1 MKTILLSLLLAS
13 VATTA
18 CTKEDPQ
25 AALKPLIDKHRP
37 MVEAKL
43 AAVAKLAADAKSVP
57 PVAAPEPLKAPIP
70 ADATL
75 GSEVLY
81 GSLELVLD
89 PHARPSLVLLVKP
102 SLEDLRTIIDP
113 ATKSLDDSELTLGY
127 KFTGF
132 EKAQYALFVRTR
144 EYSPSKVAHSAA
156 YTPGTAAG
164 DALLYDLG
172 KQERIGA
179 FPWSF
184 TAKGEVAVREGA
196 GDSVMQS
203 EVDKHDRDSFTR
215 QLGEAL
221 KAYAAP
227 H

>member
-1 MKTILLSLLLAS
+1 MKTILLSLLLATA
-13 VATTA
+13 ATTA

-25 AALKPLIDKHRP
+25 AALKPLIEKHKP

-43 AAVAKLAADAKSVP
+43 AAIAKVAADAKGVP
-57 PVAAPEPLKAPIP
+57 PVSAAEPLKAPIP
-70 ADATL
+70 ADVTL
-75 GSEVLY
+75 GSEVLF

-89 PHARPSLVLLVKP
+89 RQARPPLVLLVNP
-102 SLEDLRTIIDP
+102 SLEDLREVIDP
-113 ATKSLDDSELTLGY
+113 ATSSFSDSELTLGY

-132 EKAQYALFVRTR
+132 AKAQYALFVRTR
-144 EYSPSKVAHSAA
+144 EYSPSKVAHAA
-156 YTPGTAAG
+156 GYTPGTAAG
-164 DALLYDLG
+164 DALLYDLA

-196 GDSVMQS
+196 GDSVMQA

-221 KAYAAP
+221 TAYAAGR
-227 H
+227 